1 MTDLERKLQ
10 IEQIIKLLSNLSTKD
25 EIKLVKTIE
34 KAFIIKTKKK
44 NGRTKI

>member
-25 EIKLVKTIE
+25 KIKLVKIIE

>member
-1 MTDLERKLQ
+1 MTDLERKLL

-25 EIKLVKTIE
+25 EIKLVKIIE